1 MDLRR
6 WQGLYARAER
16 AASRFFGEHL
26 GVVCA
31 RCYEASEARHDPAFC
46 CCRRTNFVPEILTD
60 PLLGGLAE
68 ESLGHSL
75 LPLARPLHSPGC
87 AALGPDGCRLPLGRP
102 DACHAYTCDYL
113 YHCLEGILPPAV
125 ILQLQEGL
133 EVFTAIREARRTD
146 QAAFAACQAQVE
158 QLEAALEQASRQ
170 LQEQSAPFAARK
182 EAVIAEM
189 LPPATT
195 P

>member
-60 PLLGGLAE
+60 PLLGGLADE
-68 ESLGHSL
+68 GLGHSL
-75 LPLARPLHSPGC
+75 YVLSGPHNTRGC
-87 AALGPDGCRLPLGRP
+87 AALGPDGCLIPFGRP
-102 DACHAYTCDYL
+102 DPCHAYICDAL
-113 YHCLEGILPPAV
+113 YDSLEATLPLDLLCRLRDA
-125 ILQLQEGL
+125 L
-133 EVFTAIREARRTD
+133 EVYSRIREAPRRDDCEFHRCVEQVTELEALFSLSSE
-146 QAAFAACQAQVE
+146 QIRAQSAAFA
-158 QLEAALEQASRQ
+158 L
-170 LQEQSAPFAARK
+170 RK
-182 EAVIAEM
+182 EEALREM
-189 LPPATT
+189 LPPAVVR
-195 P
+195 